1 MDVYNRRP
9 QGEGA
14 ECRGRE
20 RAPGFSNL
28 GRDPDL
34 PSCRQLPSVT
44 LFHLDMPVVTMASL
58 YTYVSRV
65 YLYSSLYG
73 AVCKEVDKN
82 LTLDLNIAAALT
94 NGHVGLLPVPPRTP
108 INMQPP
114 SIGLRIEKVSP
125 QMACSYKPK

>member
-1 MDVYNRRP
+1 
-9 QGEGA
+9 
-14 ECRGRE
+14 
-20 RAPGFSNL
+20 
-28 GRDPDL
+28 
-34 PSCRQLPSVT
+34 
-44 LFHLDMPVVTMASL
+44 MASL

-65 YLYSSLYG
+65 YQYSSLYG